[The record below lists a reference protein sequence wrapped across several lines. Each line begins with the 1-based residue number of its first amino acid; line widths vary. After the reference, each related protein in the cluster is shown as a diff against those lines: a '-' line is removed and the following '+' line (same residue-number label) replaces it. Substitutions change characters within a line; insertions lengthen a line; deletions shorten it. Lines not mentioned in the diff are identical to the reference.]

1 MTGKKS
7 RYKIEK
13 IETAKKLAWFSGICF
28 AITIIYSIVIFTYCS
43 IQDKICDFTMLIT
56 LNTVTGTV
64 FGIIVAFYLN
74 KSRFENVIKLQCSS
88 LKSKYLILKDVDLL
102 DKYRVQTEL
111 DNELSKIDSIID
123 DEKTMSN
130 QEITY
135 SK

>member
-1 MTGKKS
+1 MTRKKL
-7 RYKIEK
+7 RYKTHK
-13 IETAKKLAWFSGICF
+13 IETSKKLAWFSGICF
-28 AITIIYSIVIFTYCS
+28 AIAIIYSITIFTYCS

-64 FGIIVAFYLN
+64 FGTIVAFYLN

-111 DNELSKIDSIID
+111 DNELSKIDSVID

-130 QEITY
+130 HEITY
-135 SK
+135 NK

>member
-13 IETAKKLAWFSGICF
+13 IETSKKLALFSGICF

-43 IQDKICDFTMLIT
+43 MRDKICDFTMLIT

>member
-13 IETAKKLAWFSGICF
+13 IETSKKLAWFSGICF

-43 IQDKICDFTMLIT
+43 MRDKICDFTMLIT

>member
-13 IETAKKLAWFSGICF
+13 IETSKKLAWFSGICF

-43 IQDKICDFTMLIT
+43 IQDEICDFTMLIT

-64 FGIIVAFYLN
+64 FGTIVAFYLN